1 MNEDL
6 NLADE
11 KLVDAWLASG
21 LNRAAFARQQQI
33 PYHQLLAA
41 IRRVEQHS
49 PSAAQTMQTLTFMG
63 MFPARSVPAGVPPD
77 MKPVAVSH
85 STVDAAGV
93 AAQGT
98 AVPVLVLRWSSG
110 LELTVDARS
119 AEGIARSLLSGVWP
133 C

>member
-1 MNEDL
+1 MNEVL

-11 KLVDAWLASG
+11 ELVDAWLASG
-21 LNRAAFARQQQI
+21 LNRAAFARQRQM

-41 IRRVEQHS
+41 IRRVEQHY
-49 PSAAQTMQTLTFMG
+49 PSSAETMQALTFMG
-63 MFPARSVPAGVPPD
+63 MLPARALPVDAPLEVPPATTSRITIDTAAAAAQRTEVPA
-77 MKPVAVSH
+77 
-85 STVDAAGV
+85 
-93 AAQGT
+93 
-98 AVPVLVLRWSSG
+98 LVLRWSSG

>member
-6 NLADE
+6 NLAEE

-21 LNRAAFARQQQI
+21 LNRAAFARQQRL
-33 PYHQLLAA
+33 PYHHLLAA
-41 IRRVEQHS
+41 IRRVEQMH
-49 PSAAQTMQTLTFMG
+49 PSAAK
-63 MFPARSVPAGVPPD
+63 SVPALTFLGVLPSPAVAPAELPL
-77 MKPVAVSH
+77 MPVRGRSIA
-85 STVDAAGV
+85 AAGT
-93 AAQGT
+93 AARGQGT
-98 AVPVLVLRWSSG
+98 EVPRVVLRWSSG